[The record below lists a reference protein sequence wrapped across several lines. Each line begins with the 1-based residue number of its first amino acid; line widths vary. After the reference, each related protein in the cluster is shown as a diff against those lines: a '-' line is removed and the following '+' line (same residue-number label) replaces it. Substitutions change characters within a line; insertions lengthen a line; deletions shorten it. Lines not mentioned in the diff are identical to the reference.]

1 MNCVG
6 RTLSPSLKT
15 GHPCFEFSSG
25 ELLRTS
31 LGETAS
37 SDTTPSPPDG
47 FLAGTWNQ
55 TQIIGSERNSQNY
68 IQLHLNLI
76 AFLIQ
81 YLLNA
86 VSLGGKS

>member
-1 MNCVG
+1 MNSVG
-6 RTLSPSLKT
+6 STLSPSLNT
-15 GHPCFEFSSG
+15 GHPVSEFSSG
-25 ELLRTS
+25 DLFEYSR
-31 LGETAS
+31 GETA
-37 SDTTPSPPDG
+37 PPDG